1 MKRLVVAEKN
11 IAARKIAGILSGG
24 DSRRETL
31 GKVPT
36 YHFEKDGDEWA
47 VMGLKGHIVEWDY
60 PRRLRSWSRID
71 PQELIQSKPIKKTT
85 ERGIMSALQVLAYGV
100 EEVIVATD
108 FDREGELIGV
118 EALEIIREVSPD
130 VPVRRARFSAL
141 TAPEVLQAFEELEEL
156 NHNLARSAEARMFV
170 DLAWGATL
178 TRVVSTAAKQLW
190 NDYLSIGRVQS
201 PTLALIVAREEE
213 VASFVPEKFWKI
225 RATFEKTDESF
236 VGDHKK
242 RRFWDQVEAETVMQR
257 LEGADEA
264 TLTEFEVGRK
274 TERPPAPFNTTSF
287 LGQASQMG
295 MTAFRAMRV
304 AEDLY
309 NKGYISYPRT
319 DNTVYPRSLPL
330 RTILGELGSSSL
342 AEETNWVSKNRRRT
356 PTRGKKETTDHPP
369 IHPVAAATRSK
380 LRGDNWK
387 IYELIVRR
395 FLATLS
401 PDSILQTKKATL
413 EVGGETFVAR
423 GLTSVQRGW
432 RYPYPYSPVK
442 EVILPDLAQGD
453 RVRVLQVEM
462 AEGETQPP
470 ARYTQGRLIQKM
482 EGEGLGTKA
491 TRHETIQKL
500 YNRRYIQGEPI
511 QPTPSGKTL
520 ITALQDHVPPIT
532 QSEMTA
538 LLEEDM
544 DRVAR
549 GEKTTEEVVSES
561 KEMLSEAVHNLQ
573 SHEEEIGQEIQQALR
588 EQRTLGTCLECGSH
602 LVIKRSRW
610 GNTFVGCEGYP
621 KCKVTF
627 NLPKRGAVEPSGT
640 VCEVCGVPT
649 VRVTSRRKVE
659 EKCINE
665 ECEIFLTE
673 NRIGICPS
681 CGGNLLQRSA
691 RGGKRFVGCTGYPD
705 CSVTYPLPQRGLVT
719 PLPEACETCGSPR
732 VRIYAGRR
740 PWTTCINF
748 DCPTNEKAKARA
760 QVARGS

>member
-11 IAARKIAGILSGG
+11 IAARKIAAILSR
-24 DSRRETL
+24 DAFQRETL

-36 YHFEKDGDEWA
+36 YHFEKNGDEWA

-71 PQELIQSKPIKKTT
+71 PQELIQSEPIKKTT
-85 ERGIMSALQVLAYGV
+85 EKGIMSALQVLAYGV

-118 EALEIIREVSPD
+118 EALEIIRQVAPD

-141 TAPEVLQAFEELEEL
+141 TAPEVLRAFEEPETL
-156 NHNLARSAEARMFV
+156 NHALAQSAATRQFV

-178 TRVVSTAAKQLW
+178 TRVVSLIANQRWK
-190 NDYLSIGRVQS
+190 DYLSIGRVQS

-213 VASFVPEKFWKI
+213 VDAFVPEKFWKI
-225 RATFEKTDESF
+225 RSTFEKENHSF
-236 VGDHKK
+236 VGDHEAG
-242 RRFWDQVEAETVMQR
+242 RFWDRQEAEALMDR
-257 LEGADEA
+257 LEGAGGA
-264 TLTEFEVGRK
+264 TVTEFQISQRNEK
-274 TERPPAPFNTTSF
+274 PPTPFNTTSF

-295 MTAFRAMRV
+295 MTAYRAMRV

-309 NKGYISYPRT
+309 NKGFISYPRT

-330 RTILGELGSSSL
+330 RTILGELESSSL
-342 AEETNWVSKNRRRT
+342 GREARWVAQNMRRS
-356 PTRGKKETTDHPP
+356 PTRGKTETTDHPP

-387 IYELIVRR
+387 VYELAVRR

-401 PDSILQTKKATL
+401 PDSVLKTKKATL
-413 EVGGETFVAR
+413 EVRGETFVAR
-423 GLTSVQRGW
+423 GLTTVKPGW
-432 RYPYPYSPVK
+432 RFPYPYRPLK
-442 EVILPDLAQGD
+442 EARLPDLSQGD
-453 RVRVLQVEM
+453 RIKVLQIEM

-491 TRHETIQKL
+491 TRHEAIQKL
-500 YNRRYIQGEPI
+500 YNRRYIQGNPI
-511 QPTPSGKTL
+511 QPTPSGRTL
-520 ITALQDHVPPIT
+520 ITALRDHVPPIT

-538 LLEEDM
+538 LLEEEM

-549 GEKTTEEVVSES
+549 GEKELDEVVSES
-561 KEMLSEAVHNLQ
+561 KEMLAEAVHALQ
-573 SHEEEIGQEIQQALR
+573 KNGEEIGQEIKEALR
-588 EQRTLGTCLECGSH
+588 EQRTLGTCLECGST

-627 NLPKRGAVEPSGT
+627 NLPKGGSVEPSGS

-649 VRVTSRRKVE
+649 VRVTNRRKVD

-665 ECEIFLTE
+665 ECEVFLAE
-673 NRIGICPS
+673 NRIGVCPS
-681 CGGNLLQRSA
+681 CGGNLLERRA

-705 CSVTYPLPQRGLVT
+705 CNVTYPLPQRGLVT

-748 DCPTNEKAKARA
+748 DCPTNEQARARA
-760 QVARGS
+760 QVAKGS